1 MIGIGGIGMSAL
13 ARYYKSQGFQ
23 VTGSN
28 MGESTDL
35 ISDLIKEGI
44 FIVCGDQ
51 VANNVPVDSDMVIYT
66 VAISSD
72 NAELVAAH
80 HIANTSEKKV
90 KILTYAEALG
100 VMSNN
105 KRVIAVCGSHGK
117 TTTTALV
124 YFALREA
131 GLDPSVIIGSL
142 ININGK
148 KTNYIASEN
157 KESEWLIIEACEYKR
172 SFMNY
177 NPEIIL
183 VTNIDNDH
191 LDYFK
196 DLDDIKNT
204 FQEFVDKLNNQSNN
218 FTELE
223 NAQIKNNKKLI
234 VHQEEDYLNLN
245 IFANKVICDQI
256 ELSTIGL
263 AVPGLHNRKNAQLV
277 LALSN
282 VLGLDNQKTRIGLKN
297 FMGTWRRQEYKGK
310 YFNMDFYDDYAHH
323 PTEIKAALQAFK
335 EKYKDDIHDKKIVA
349 VFQPHLYSR
358 TKILFDD
365 FVNSFSDADEI
376 IVLPI
381 YAAREK
387 YDDDIDSQ
395 MLVREIQNKFGDK
408 SIAYIKV
415 EHDNWNLLK
424 DYLEINAS
432 VNKVVITMGAGDVHH
447 IYDII

>member
-1 MIGIGGIGMSAL
+1 
-13 ARYYKSQGFQ
+13 
-23 VTGSN
+23 
-28 MGESTDL
+28 MGEATDL
-35 ISDLIKEGI
+35 ISDLVKEGI
-44 FIVCGDQ
+44 YVVCGEHKEE
-51 VANNVPVDSDMVIYT
+51 NVPGDADVIVYT
-66 VAISSD
+66 VAIGSD
-72 NAELVAAH
+72 NPELMCAH
-80 HIANTSEKKV
+80 HIANISNKKV

-100 VMSNN
+100 EMSFK

-117 TTTTALV
+117 TTTTAMT

-131 GLDPSVIIGSL
+131 GLDPSVIVGSL

-157 KESEWLIIEACEYKR
+157 TESEWLIIEACEYKR

-196 DLDDIKNT
+196 DLEDIKNT
-204 FQEFVDKLNNQSNN
+204 FQEFVSKLDKNTNL
-218 FTELE
+218 ELFE
-223 NAQIKNNKKLI
+223 NNKKLNKLI
-234 VHQEEDYLNLN
+234 IHNEQDYLNLN
-245 IFANKVICDQI
+245 IFSNKVNADQV
-256 ELSTIGL
+256 ELSTIDL
-263 AVPGLHNRKNAQLV
+263 SVPGLHNRKNAQLV

-282 VLGLDNQKTRIGLKN
+282 VLGLDNQKIRTGLKR

-310 YFNMDFYDDYAHH
+310 YFKMDFYDDYAHH
-323 PTEIKAALQAFK
+323 PSEIKATLQAFK
-335 EKYKDDIHDKKIVA
+335 EKYNQGDENKKIVA

-365 FVNSFSDADEI
+365 FVNSFSDADQV

-387 YDDDIDSQ
+387 FDDSIDSQ
-395 MLVREIQNKFGDK
+395 MLVREMQNKYQDK
-408 SIAYIKV
+408 SVTFIKV
-415 EHDNWNLLK
+415 ENNNFNILR
-424 DYLEINAS
+424 DYLEIIS
-432 VNKVVITMGAGDVHH
+432 SENKVIITMGAGD
-447 IYDII
+447 IYGLYDIM

>member
-23 VTGSN
+23 VSGSN

-35 ISDLIKEGI
+35 ISGLIKEGVFVI
-44 FIVCGDQ
+44 CGDQ
-51 VANNVPVDSDMVIYT
+51 VASNVPVDSDIIIYT
-66 VAISSD
+66 VAIGSD
-72 NAELVAAH
+72 NAELIAAH
-80 HIANTSEKKV
+80 HIANNSEKKV

-157 KESEWLIIEACEYKR
+157 KDSEWLIIEACEYKR

-177 NPEIIL
+177 DPEIIL

-204 FQEFVDKLNNQSNN
+204 FQEFANKLNN
-218 FTELE
+218 LE
-223 NAQIKNNKKLI
+223 TKKLNKLI
-234 VHQEEDYLNLN
+234 IHQEEDYLNLN

-256 ELSTIGL
+256 ELSTIEL
-263 AVPGLHNRKNAQLV
+263 SVPGLHNRKNAQLV

-282 VLGLDNQKTRIGLKN
+282 VLGLDNQKIRIGLKK

-323 PTEIKAALQAFK
+323 PTEIKATLQAFK
-335 EKYKDDIHDKKIVA
+335 EKYKDDIHGKKIVA

-365 FVNSFSDADEI
+365 FVTSFSDADEI
-376 IVLPI
+376 IILPI

-387 YDDDIDSQ
+387 YDDSIDSQ

-408 SIAYIKV
+408 NITYIKV
-415 EHDNWNLLK
+415 EYDNWNLLK
-424 DYLEINAS
+424 DYLEINANE
-432 VNKVVITMGAGDVHH
+432 NKVVITMGAGDVHH
-447 IYDII
+447 VYDIM